1 METSFKNLPK
11 VTKTFTEEE
20 FKAFTE
26 EGKAFMKKYK
36 DWGVSISW
44 RKQPFE
50 IKNPKP
56 RK

>member
-1 METSFKNLPK
+1 MKTSFKNLPK